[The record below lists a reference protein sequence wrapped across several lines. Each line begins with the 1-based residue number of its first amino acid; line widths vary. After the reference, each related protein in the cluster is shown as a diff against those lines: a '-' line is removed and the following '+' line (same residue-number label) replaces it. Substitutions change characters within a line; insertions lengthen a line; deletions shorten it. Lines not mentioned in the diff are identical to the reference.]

1 MLYLVNSN
9 IRPVYIIVLYLVN
22 GGVSLCCTWS
32 IVISDLF
39 TLMEEFHCVVPGQ

>member
-9 IRPVYIIVLYLVN
+9 IRPVYIN